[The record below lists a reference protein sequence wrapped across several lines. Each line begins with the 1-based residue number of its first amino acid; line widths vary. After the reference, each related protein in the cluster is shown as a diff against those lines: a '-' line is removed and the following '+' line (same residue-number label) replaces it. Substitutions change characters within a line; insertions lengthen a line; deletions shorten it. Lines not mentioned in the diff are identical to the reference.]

1 MAQSPETSLLIQQC
15 TKVKQVIED
24 SMKWV
29 TANVEKDKRAVT
41 IYNLKKLRREA
52 NRYENALPRR
62 PSVAIFG
69 QSQVGK
75 SYLVSNLAKTP
86 EAQSLFV
93 KVPDTGEDVDFIA
106 SINPPGGGKEAT
118 GLVSRFTTESN
129 WQPGQKPYL
138 LRLFSQAD
146 VVKII
151 ANGYL
156 SDITQYTYT
165 VNRAEIQKMIQTL
178 QAGKQSS
185 PCPGFS
191 EDDVYDLKDYCN
203 NNFRDS
209 FIIKDLNNINFWDD
223 IAGVVPFIDSSQ
235 RWQVFEILWGKQPF
249 FTALFKQ
256 LSDGLKQ
263 LNFLSE
269 VRTELSAL
277 TPQQDTILD
286 VERLRELYKDKKKPP
301 VNCYDGGTLIAT
313 LDRSILSALTAEV
326 VLPLSDSTAQNP
338 KRAFLKDADV
348 LDFPG
353 ARSRQQI
360 PEITFESK
368 DDNDK
373 LLVFLRGKIAFLFN
387 RYNFN
392 YEISTLLFCM
402 DDKQPEVTDLG
413 KFLYEWI
420 RNTHG
425 GSPEKRAER
434 ERQLALLVQQ
444 NSIAK
449 LIPLLVVFT
458 KFNIELAGNPATD
471 IPGKLETHNAK
482 WTARIGANFRD
493 QMGFSVGDLWIQ
505 NWDNNGPFK
514 NLFPLRDPKWSKSFF
529 EGMDTDGKETQL
541 RPEYVQK
548 FEDMKNSWV
557 NHPDVVAHVHNP
569 LECWNEFTS
578 PNKSG
583 IDYIIKYMT
592 PTCDPVIKRQQIKSG
607 IDALKSQLYDTL
619 SAFYQGG
626 NIDDKLKKA
635 KVSAAQVFMSLMK
648 MQKDK
653 NTFGNFVD
661 KLTITDDLSWKIYFD
676 LMMNKQVEV
685 SETPVSKPAASG
697 NTVDLDL
704 IEMLGQFISIDK
716 DESAQSILQKLRDFF
731 DLQSDDELKAVLAES
746 GIDIQKLLDLK
757 DQKEKVGGDVNDRA
771 FLFAENLLS
780 RWLEYIETIKQDDV
794 LFSLGMTKK
803 TADLIINE
811 LNRSKNRVNLKKHIA
826 DAVREHVNTFQLTS
840 NIDIV
845 ARISAIL
852 LNKFVNSLG
861 WDFVPVSER
870 PKVKPTDTATVF
882 APRVVKAPAKKDLK
896 LSIDFPGERF
906 FNEWAAGLRS
916 SFEANVYYEE
926 GVKDAAKAEAD
937 AKLGVILD
945 QLK

>member
-1 MAQSPETSLLIQQC
+1 MAQSPETTSLIQQC

-86 EAQSLFV
+86 EAESLFV

-118 GLVSRFTTESN
+118 GLVSRFTTENN
-129 WQPGQKPYL
+129 WQPGEKPFL
-138 LRLFSQAD
+138 LRLFSQSD

-165 VNRAEIQKMIQTL
+165 VNRTEIQKLIQTL
-178 QAGKQSS
+178 NASKQGS
-185 PCPGFS
+185 PSPGFS

-223 IAGVVPFIDSSQ
+223 IASIVPFIDSSQ
-235 RWQVFEILWGKQPF
+235 RYQIFEILWGKQPF
-249 FTALFKQ
+249 FTTLFKQ

-286 VERLRELYKDKKKPP
+286 VERLRELYKENKKPP
-301 VNCYDGGTLIAT
+301 VNCYDGGTLVAT

-326 VLPLSDSTAQNP
+326 VLPLSDSTAQHP
-338 KRAFLKDADV
+338 QRAFLKEADV

-471 IPGKLETHNAK
+471 IPGKLDTHNAK

-557 NHPDVVAHVHNP
+557 NHPDVVSHVHNP

-592 PTCDPVIKRQQIKSG
+592 PTCDPIIKRQQIKSG
-607 IDALKSQLYDTL
+607 IESLKSQLYDIL

-653 NTFGNFVD
+653 NTFGNFID
-661 KLTITDDLSWKIYFD
+661 YLTISDDLSWKIYFD
-676 LMMNKQVEV
+676 LMMNKQVDS
-685 SETPVSKPAASG
+685 SEATVAQPQTSG

-757 DQKEKVGGDVNDRA
+757 DQKEKVGGDTNDRA

-780 RWLEYIETIKQDDV
+780 RWLEYIEAIKQDDV
-794 LFSLGMTKK
+794 LYSLGMTKK

-811 LNRSKNRVNLKKHIA
+811 LNRSKNRVNLKKVIA

-852 LNKFVNSLG
+852 INKFVNSLG

-870 PKVKPTDTATVF
+870 PKVKPTDTNTVF

-926 GVKDAAKAEAD
+926 GVKDAEKAEAD

>member
-1 MAQSPETSLLIQQC
+1 
-15 TKVKQVIED
+15 
-24 SMKWV
+24 MKWV

-118 GLVSRFTTESN
+118 GLVSRFTTENN

-178 QAGKQSS
+178 QAGKQGS

-223 IAGVVPFIDSSQ
+223 IAGVVPFIDSTQ

-286 VERLRELYKDKKKPP
+286 VERLRELYKEQKKPP

-313 LDRSILSALTAEV
+313 LDRSVLSALTAEV

-529 EGMDTDGKETQL
+529 EGMDSDGKETQL

-661 KLTITDDLSWKIYFD
+661 YLTITDDLSWKIYFD
-676 LMMNKQVEV
+676 LMMNKQVET
-685 SETPVSKPAASG
+685 SDTPAPQPKTAG

-716 DESAQSILQKLRDFF
+716 DESAPSILQKLRDFF

-757 DQKEKVGGDVNDRA
+757 DQKEKVGGDINDRA

-780 RWLEYIETIKQDDV
+780 RWLEYIEAIKQDDV
-794 LFSLGMTKK
+794 LYSLGMTKK

-811 LNRSKNRVNLKKHIA
+811 LNRSKNRVNLKKIIA

-852 LNKFVNSLG
+852 INKFVNSLG

-870 PKVKPTDTATVF
+870 PKVKPTDANTVF
-882 APRVVKAPAKKDLK
+882 APRVVKAPQKKDLK

-926 GVKDAAKAEAD
+926 GVKDAEKAEAD

>member
-1 MAQSPETSLLIQQC
+1 
-15 TKVKQVIED
+15 
-24 SMKWV
+24 MKWV

-118 GLVSRFTTESN
+118 GLVSRFTTENN
-129 WQPGQKPYL
+129 WQAGQKPYL

-178 QAGKQSS
+178 QAGKQGS

-223 IAGVVPFIDSSQ
+223 IAGVVPFIDSTQ

-286 VERLRELYKDKKKPP
+286 VERLRELYKEQKKPP

-313 LDRSILSALTAEV
+313 LDRSVLSALTAEV

-529 EGMDTDGKETQL
+529 EGMDSDGKETQL

-607 IDALKSQLYDTL
+607 IDSLKSQLYDTL

-661 KLTITDDLSWKIYFD
+661 YLTITDDLSWKIYFD
-676 LMMNKQVEV
+676 LMMNKQVET
-685 SETPVSKPAASG
+685 SDTPAPQPKTAG

-716 DESAQSILQKLRDFF
+716 DESAPSILQKLRDFF

-757 DQKEKVGGDVNDRA
+757 DQKEKVGGDLNDRA

-780 RWLEYIETIKQDDV
+780 RWLEYIEAIKQDDV
-794 LFSLGMTKK
+794 LYSLGMTKK

-811 LNRSKNRVNLKKHIA
+811 LNRSKNRVNLKKIIA

-852 LNKFVNSLG
+852 INKFVNSLG

-870 PKVKPTDTATVF
+870 PKVKPTDANTVF

-926 GVKDAAKAEAD
+926 GVKDAEKAEAD